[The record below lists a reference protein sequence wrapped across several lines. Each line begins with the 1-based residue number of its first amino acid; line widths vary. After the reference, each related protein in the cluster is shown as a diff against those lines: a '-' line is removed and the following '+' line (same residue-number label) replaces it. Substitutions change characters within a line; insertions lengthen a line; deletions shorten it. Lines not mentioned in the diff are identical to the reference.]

1 MKVQQGTLPLNTSLG
16 LSKDKSDKVIGIY
29 FAKENNFLPV
39 FIALIGVIVSL
50 VILIYGN
57 GLFAF
62 LSVIT
67 FTLAFIFSTA
77 IVKKREEASGIKYP
91 LDQIDSLKIID
102 NASMMASQK
111 STTGSLGGAA
121 VGGVLLGGAGAI
133 VGAISSG
140 NNLTKEQVVNVGIKF
155 KDKNWTVVRFEL
167 NETTLGKVHKTVL
180 TRLLESTSQQ
190 QECPF

>member
-1 MKVQQGTLPLNTSLG
+1 MKVQQGTLPLSTSLG
-16 LSKDKSDKVIGIY
+16 LSKDKADKVIGIY
-29 FAKENNFLPV
+29 FAKESNFLPV
-39 FIALIGVIVSL
+39 FIALIGIIVSL
-50 VILIYGN
+50 LILFYGN

-62 LSVIT
+62 LSGIS
-67 FTLAFIFSTA
+67 FTIAFIFSTA
-77 IVKKREEASGIKYP
+77 IVKKREEASGIKYS

-102 NASMMASQK
+102 NTSMMASQK
-111 STTGSLGGAA
+111 TTAGSLGGAA

-140 NNLTKEQVVNVGIKF
+140 NNQTKEQVVNVGIKF

-167 NETTLGKVHKTVL
+167 NETVLGKAHKTVL
-180 TRLLESTSQQ
+180 TSLLEATSQQ

>member
-1 MKVQQGTLPLNTSLG
+1 M
-16 LSKDKSDKVIGIY
+16 
-29 FAKENNFLPV
+29 
-39 FIALIGVIVSL
+39 
-50 VILIYGN
+50 IYGN

-77 IVKKREEASGIKYP
+77 IVKKREEVSGIKYP

-102 NASMMASQK
+102 NTSMMASQK
-111 STTGSLGGAA
+111 TTAGTLGGAA

-133 VGAISSG
+133 VGALSSG
-140 NNLTKEQVVNVGIKF
+140 NNQAKEQVVNVGIKF

-167 NETTLGKVHKTVL
+167 NETVLGKAHKTVL
-180 TRLLESTSQQ
+180 TNLLEATSQQ
-190 QECPF
+190 QQCPF